1 MSKCKRGTF
10 SSREIRR
17 MNEREKSREDR
28 KKAVAD
34 FMSLPVAER
43 QRRIEDDARIASL
56 QRNGITIE
64 DLDKSYHEGY
74 DEGARIAAENTLKN
88 IFAAV
93 ALVLHEDYDFDDNRC
108 MDVLNAIDQKVIYA
122 LDSREMVQ
130 QVWDDLSIE
139 MRFDGNP
146 LDERIVEKEAQNDII

>member
-1 MSKCKRGTF
+1 MSKVKFKRNTQ
-10 SSREIRR
+10 SSRELRR
-17 MNEREKSREDR
+17 IAEREQGRQQRQQAIDAFWR
-28 KKAVAD
+28 
-34 FMSLPVAER
+34 LPPEER
-43 QRRIEDDARIASL
+43 AQRIADNETFKRI

-74 DEGARIAAENTLKN
+74 DDGARIAAENTLKN

-130 QVWDDLSIE
+130 QVWDDLGIE
-139 MRFDGNP
+139 MTFSGDMFTDR
-146 LDERIVEKEAQNDII
+146 VYKKEDNA